1 MCVGIIQTGLAQKE
15 RRCAS
20 PLSVM
25 AARAQMYMEL
35 LYQYSWLI
43 LFAPL
48 LAFVVIIFG
57 TRVWDLQSRP
67 RGEAPTSQA
76 EAHAVEAHGAEGDE
90 SSAHS
95 ATGEHGEHGEHA
107 VNPLD
112 DDEDPK

>member
-67 RGEAPTSQA
+67 RGEAPASQA
-76 EAHAVEAHGAEGDE
+76 EAHEVEAHVPR
-90 SSAHS
+90 
-95 ATGEHGEHGEHA
+95 ATSRVRIASPGNM
-107 VNPLD
+107 VS
-112 DDEDPK
+112 